1 MNDVWTQLASGV
13 LTKSYT
19 TTTTNLVAGNS
30 YWFRVIARNSVGLST
45 ETPSEHIPVYILVA
59 QAPAQP
65 LAPTTARDFNT
76 IIITWQEPSNT
87 GSSAILSYRVQI
99 QNQDG
104 LTYSETSE
112 CDGSVEAIRVALK
125 CTVLISTLTS
135 PPFSLA
141 WGQHVYARVSATNIK
156 GTSPYSDAGNG
167 DLVAISPDVPT
178 GLSNV
183 PAITTASQI
192 GLTWVEG
199 TTFYGLPVLD
209 YTLSYD

>member
-1 MNDVWTQLASGV
+1 LNGVWTQLAEGV

-19 TTTTNLVAGNS
+19 TTTTALVAGNS

-45 ETPSEHIPVYILVA
+45 ETPSEHVPVYILVA

-65 LAPTTARDFNT
+65 LAPTTARDFNK
-76 IIITWQEPSNT
+76 IIITWQEPANT
-87 GSSAILSYRVQI
+87 GSSAILSYRIQI
-99 QNQDG
+99 RNDDD
-104 LTYSETSE
+104 LTFSETAQ
-112 CDGSVEAIRVALK
+112 CDGSVVTVRDAHR
-125 CTVLISTLTS
+125 CTVLISTLTT

-141 WGQHVYARVSATNIK
+141 WGKHVFARVSATNIK
-156 GTSPYSDAGNG
+156 GTSPYSEAGNG

-178 GLSNV
+178 GLANV

>member
-1 MNDVWTQLASGV
+1 M
-13 LTKSYT
+13 
-19 TTTTNLVAGNS
+19 
-30 YWFRVIARNSVGLST
+30 
-45 ETPSEHIPVYILVA
+45 
-59 QAPAQP
+59 
-65 LAPTTARDFNT
+65 
-76 IIITWQEPSNT
+76 
-87 GSSAILSYRVQI
+87 LSYRVEI
-99 QNQDG
+99 QKQDG
-104 LTYSETSE
+104 LSYGETSE
-112 CDGSVEAIRVALK
+112 CDGSISSVRDTRT
-125 CTVLISTLTS
+125 CTVLISTLTT

-141 WGQHVYARVSATNIK
+141 WGQHVFARVSATNIK

-183 PAITTASQI
+183 PAITTSSQI